1 MSSNATRWIVTC
13 TALLAA
19 PAPGRALQMTQ
30 PPVTQPQAS
39 QPASN
44 PSGLPEGPL
53 TIFVT
58 KVIGKVQ
65 YRTPGSDK
73 WQFAKEGMEL
83 PEGTEFNTIPFSRL
97 QFRILPDQVF
107 AVDRVTRV
115 KVIRANFRNG
125 KLITEAGMEFGRV
138 RYDIEGA
145 GVEHDATI
153 RSPNATLAVR
163 GTQVSL
169 YDQPPFVPQAISL
182 TGRAQFRDARKAVAF
197 GGKGRTTVVSAAAGS
212 PAQLALAQAVED
224 PTLQRA
230 RTASEAQLIAQFVS
244 RGSIQFFDQT
254 RGIEVIRGGVPP
266 SPQSLA
272 RTLPGLSVF
281 LSWTGNANLDLSV
294 GVQSNSEFLYPI
306 GGLNQYS
313 NGDVIPFDHQGGRH
327 GGVELASL
335 PRINSSNAND
345 LLFLGASHISG
356 KPTDMTFSAF
366 LNGKPVMLF
375 DIGLQTCVP
384 TISATLGRG
393 EAQAAELPLGQ
404 EALLM
409 CLAGV
414 GNLSV
419 SAPAGQ
425 AASSSPGRSVQASST
440 RAAASPRHAVLAPTP
455 RRDLTPHGIR

>member
-1 MSSNATRWIVTC
+1 MSRRTVHWIVSC
-13 TALLAA
+13 LVLLSAH
-19 PAPGRALQMTQ
+19 GTGWALQA
-30 PPVTQPQAS
+30 TQPQSS

-53 TIFVT
+53 QIFVT
-58 KVIGKVQ
+58 RVIGKVQ
-65 YRTPGSDK
+65 YRTPDSDK

-115 KVIRANFRNG
+115 KVIRANFRSG

-197 GGKGRTTVVSAAAGS
+197 GGKGRTTVVSAAAPS
-212 PAQLALAQAVED
+212 AAQLALAQAVED
-224 PTLQRA
+224 PDLQRA
-230 RTASEAQLIAQFVS
+230 RTPSEAALIAQFIS

-266 SPQSLA
+266 APQSLA

-294 GVQSNSEFLYPI
+294 GVQSNNEFLYPV
-306 GGLNQYS
+306 GGLNRYP
-313 NGDVIPFDHQGGRH
+313 NRDFIPFDHQGGPH
-327 GGVELASL
+327 GGVELASF
-335 PRINSSNAND
+335 PRITNSNVNE
-345 LLFLGASHISG
+345 LLFLGASHIWG

-366 LNGKPVMLF
+366 LNGKPAMLF
-375 DIGLQTCVP
+375 DLSQLQCVP
-384 TISATLGRG
+384 TISATLGPG

-414 GNLSV
+414 GNLPLSASV
-419 SAPAGQ
+419 GQGAP
-425 AASSSPGRSVQASST
+425 SSSSRSAQARSA
-440 RAAASPRHAVLAPTP
+440 RVAASPRHAVPTP
-455 RRDLTPHGIR
+455 TAARCLTPRSGR

>member
-1 MSSNATRWIVTC
+1 MSVIRLMSSFV
-13 TALLAA
+13 ALLTV
-19 PAPGRALQMTQ
+19 PALAWSLQT
-30 PPVTQPQAS
+30 TQPQAS

-44 PSGLPEGPL
+44 LPEGPL
-53 TIFVT
+53 SIFVT

-197 GGKGRTTVVSAAAGS
+197 GGKGRTTLVNAAAGS

-224 PTLQRA
+224 PDLQRA
-230 RTASEAQLIAQFVS
+230 RTPSEAELIAQFVS

-266 SPQSLA
+266 TPQSLA

-281 LSWTGNANLDLSV
+281 LSWSGNANLDLSV
-294 GVQSNSEFLYPI
+294 GVQSNNEFLYPI

-335 PRINSSNAND
+335 PRINSSNANE
-345 LLFLGASHISG
+345 LLFLGASHIWG

-366 LNGKPVMLF
+366 LNGKPVMVF
-375 DIGLQTCVP
+375 DIGLQQCVP

-414 GNLSV
+414 GNLSIPT
-419 SAPAGQ
+419 SAGQ
-425 AASSSPGRSVQASST
+425 GAASSPGRSSQPHPNRATVSRQPSVLTLSAS
-440 RAAASPRHAVLAPTP
+440 RGFMPRGG
-455 RRDLTPHGIR
+455 R